1 MLKLLLIDDSTCK
14 KELSLFVKK
23 QKNSVKLLTQSG
35 EFLAK
40 TNDLLN
46 SLRHQDGN
54 QNGTQKKI
62 VINTTES
69 ITMLN
74 VSDIV
79 RCESNRNYTYLYMA
93 NKKKIIVSK
102 TLMEFE
108 DILHKYHFLRIH
120 KSHLINISYIE
131 KYVKSDGGYIM
142 LTDGSKLPVAVRK
155 KEFLF
160 KELEKM

>member
-1 MLKLLLIDDSTCK
+1 MLKLLLIDDTDCK
-14 KELSLFVKK
+14 KELTFFIKTQKK
-23 QKNSVKLLTQSG
+23 SVKVLAQSG
-35 EFLAK
+35 ELLSK

-46 SLRHQDGN
+46 RLGN
-54 QNGTQKKI
+54 QHGEQKRI

-79 RCESNRNYTYLYMA
+79 RCESNRNYTYLYMT

-108 DILHKYHFLRIH
+108 EILCKYRFLRIH
-120 KSHLINISYIE
+120 KSHLININFLE

-155 KEFLF
+155 KEYLF
-160 KELEKM
+160 KELEKL

>member
-1 MLKLLLIDDSTCK
+1 M
-14 KELSLFVKK
+14 KK
-23 QKNSVKLLTQSG
+23 QKNSIQFFTQSA
-35 EFLAK
+35 ELLSK
-40 TNDLLN
+40 TNELISNL
-46 SLRHQDGN
+46 GN
-54 QNGTQKKI
+54 QGNIRKKI

-74 VSDIV
+74 VSDIL
-79 RCESNRNYTYLYMA
+79 RCESNRNYTYIYMA

-108 DILHKYHFLRIH
+108 DILHQYRFLRIH

-155 KEFLF
+155 KDYLF

>member
-1 MLKLLLIDDSTCK
+1 MLKLLLIDDATCK
-14 KELSLFVKK
+14 KELAIFIKK
-23 QKNSVKLLTQSG
+23 QKNAVRI
-35 EFLAK
+35 LANTAELIGK
-40 TNDLLN
+40 TNELLS
-46 SLRHQDGN
+46 SLGN
-54 QNGTQKKI
+54 QNGTQRKI

-74 VSDIV
+74 VSDII

-108 DILHKYHFLRIH
+108 GLLHKYKFLRIH

-131 KYVKSDGGYIM
+131 KYVKSEGGYIV

-160 KELEKM
+160 NELERL

>member
-1 MLKLLLIDDSTCK
+1 MLKLLLIDDDSCK
-14 KELSLFVKK
+14 RDLSSFIKKHKDCVKIIADPKEL
-23 QKNSVKLLTQSG
+23 LL
-35 EFLAK
+35 K
-40 TNDLLN
+40 TNDLL
-46 SLRHQDGN
+46 QAIGN
-54 QNGTQKKI
+54 QYGTQKRI

-74 VSDIV
+74 VADII

-108 DILHKYHFLRIH
+108 DMLSKYNFIRVH
-120 KSHLINISYIE
+120 KSHLINVNYVE
-131 KYVKSDGGYIM
+131 KYVKSDGGYMM
-142 LTDGSKLPVAVRK
+142 LKDGSKLPVSIRK

-160 KELEKM
+160 NELGKL

>member
-1 MLKLLLIDDSTCK
+1 MLKLLLVDDSACK
-14 KELSLFVKK
+14 KELAAFVKK
-23 QKNSVKLLTQSG
+23 HRNSVKALVQTGDLL
-35 EFLAK
+35 EK
-40 TNDLLN
+40 TNKLLN
-46 SLRHQDGN
+46 NLSNH
-54 QNGTQKKI
+54 NGTQKKI

-74 VSDIV
+74 VSDII
-79 RCESNRNYTYLYMA
+79 RCESNRNYTYIYMA

-108 DILHKYHFLRIH
+108 DMLHKYSFLRIH

-160 KELEKM
+160 RELEQL

>member
-1 MLKLLLIDDSTCK
+1 MLKLLLIDDTTCK
-14 KELSLFVKK
+14 KELASFLKK
-23 QKNSVKLLTQSG
+23 QKNSVQVLAQST
-35 EFLAK
+35 ELVTKA
-40 TNDLLN
+40 NELLN
-46 SLRHQDGN
+46 SLGT
-54 QNGTQKKI
+54 QNNLQKKI

-79 RCESNRNYTYLYMA
+79 RCESNRNYTYIYMA
-93 NKKKIIVSK
+93 NNKKIIVSK

-108 DILHKYHFLRIH
+108 DILRKYRFLRVH
-120 KSHLINISYIE
+120 KSHLINISFIE

-142 LTDGSKLPVAVRK
+142 LTEGSKLPVSVRK

-160 KELEKM
+160 KELEKL

>member
-1 MLKLLLIDDSTCK
+1 MLKLLLIDDSGCK
-14 KELSLFVKK
+14 KELALFIKK
-23 QKNSVKLLTQSG
+23 QHNSIKVLTQSADLL
-35 EFLAK
+35 EK
-40 TNDLLN
+40 TNELLN
-46 SLRHQDGN
+46 NLGN
-54 QNGTQKKI
+54 HNGAHKKI

-74 VSDIV
+74 VSDII
-79 RCESNRNYTYLYMA
+79 RCESNRNYTYMYMA

-108 DILHKYHFLRIH
+108 DILYKYSFLRIH

-160 KELEKM
+160 KELEKL

>member
-1 MLKLLLIDDSTCK
+1 MLKLLLIDDTECK
-14 KELSLFVKK
+14 KELASFIKK
-23 QKNSVKLLTQSG
+23 QKTSVKVIVQSG
-35 EFLAK
+35 ELLTK
-40 TNDLLN
+40 TIELL
-46 SLRHQDGN
+46 SIMGIHSGS
-54 QNGTQKKI
+54 QKKI

-74 VSDIV
+74 VSDII
-79 RCESNRNYTYLYMA
+79 RCESYRNYTYIYMA

-131 KYVKSDGGYIM
+131 KYVKSEGGYIM
-142 LTDGSKLPVAVRK
+142 LTEGSKLPVSVRK